1 VVKFQ
6 DVDEVEVIVDVP
18 ESVMAADLR
27 TADIVQ
33 LSARFSAAPDVE
45 FPVQIRKVSQRADP
59 TTQTFRVRTVM
70 KSPTEIRLLP
80 GMTATVT
87 LSYRR
92 SSLLGSRI
100 LVPVAALFKEP
111 SGEQVVWVIDQ
122 NQTVVRRP
130 VKTGTV
136 VSGQVEIAE
145 GLQPGDRIA
154 VAGATRLRAGMKVR
168 DLGNAL
174 GGPSS

>member
-1 VVKFQ
+1 LRANRLARPRADQLSDATLTAPFDGVIARRFVEPNQNIQARAPVVKFQ

-45 FPVQIRKVSQRADP
+45 FLVQIREVSQRADP

-111 SGEQVVWVIDQ
+111 SGEQVVWVID
-122 NQTVVRRP
+122 
-130 VKTGTV
+130 
-136 VSGQVEIAE
+136 
-145 GLQPGDRIA
+145 
-154 VAGATRLRAGMKVR
+154 
-168 DLGNAL
+168 
-174 GGPSS
+174 